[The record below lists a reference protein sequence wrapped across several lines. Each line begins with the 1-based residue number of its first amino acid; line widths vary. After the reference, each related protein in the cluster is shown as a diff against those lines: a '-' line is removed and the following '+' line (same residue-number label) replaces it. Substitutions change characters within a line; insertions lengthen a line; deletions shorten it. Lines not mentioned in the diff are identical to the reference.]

1 MKQYELFQQRI
12 AKCQNADEVTGWIRT
27 TETLALDWNSHH
39 LPEMVE
45 AYRAN
50 DPTALRASI
59 YGLDNFMNSEVE

>member
-1 MKQYELFQQRI
+1 MKQWEAFQKRI
-12 AKCQNADEVTGWIRT
+12 AESKNAEEVTKWIRT
-27 TETLALDWNSHH
+27 AETLALDWNSHH

-59 YGLDNFMNSEVE
+59 YGLDNFMNSEA